1 MNRIL
6 IILVIVSFSNSYGQ
20 QNKMSFERLKALKM
34 SYITEK
40 IGLSEEEES
49 VFWGIYDQYEKR
61 IFNNCR
67 KEIKKIRRT
76 YMKSLDNVTNLEA
89 LEIIH
94 KINELEHDGLNL
106 KEERDK
112 LLLEKF
118 SAQKIL
124 KMHHAEYHFNREML
138 YKMKKKKEAHEKE

>member
-40 IGLSEEEES
+40 IGLTEEEES

-76 YMKSLDNVTNLEA
+76 YMKSLDNVTNSEA

-138 YKMKKKKEAHEKE
+138 YKMKKKK

>member
-34 SYITEK
+34 SYIIEK
-40 IGLSEEEES
+40 IGLTEEEES

-76 YMKSLDNVTNLEA
+76 YMKSLDNVTNSEA

-138 YKMKKKKEAHEKE
+138 YKIKKKKEALEKE

>member
-61 IFNNCR
+61 IFNDCR

-76 YMKSLDNVTNLEA
+76 YMKSLDNVINSEA

-94 KINELEHDGLNL
+94 KINGLEHDGLNL
-106 KEERDK
+106 KVERDK

-124 KMHHAEYHFNREML
+124 KMYNAEYHFNREML
-138 YKMKKKKEAHEKE
+138 YKMKKKKEALEKE

>member
-1 MNRIL
+1 MMNRIL

-76 YMKSLDNVTNLEA
+76 YMKSLDNVTNSEA

-138 YKMKKKKEAHEKE
+138 YKMKKKK

>member
-49 VFWGIYDQYEKR
+49 VFWEIYDQYEKR
-61 IFNNCR
+61 IFIDCR
-67 KEIKKIRRT
+67 KEIKNIRRT
-76 YMKSLDNVTNLEA
+76 YMKSLDNVTNSEA
-89 LEIIH
+89 LEIIY
-94 KINELEHDGLNL
+94 KINELEHDGLNI

-112 LLLEKF
+112 LLIEKF

-124 KMHHAEYHFNREML
+124 KMHHAEYHFNKEML
-138 YKMKKKKEAHEKE
+138 YKIKKKKVALEKE